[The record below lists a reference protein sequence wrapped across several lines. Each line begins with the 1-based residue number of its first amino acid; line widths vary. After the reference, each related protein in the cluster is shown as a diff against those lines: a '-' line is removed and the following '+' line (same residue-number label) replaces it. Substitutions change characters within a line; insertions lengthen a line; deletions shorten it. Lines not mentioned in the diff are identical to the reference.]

1 MFEILTPA
9 EMKKA
14 DAATIAAGTTGI
26 QLMTQ
31 AGNAVAQAIKERVEP
46 CSVLVLCG
54 PGNNGGDGFIVA
66 AKLKADGWN
75 VRVACPLKKTAL
87 KGDAALAAKE
97 WDGEI
102 ESLNSN
108 LGLKD
113 AALIVDAVYG
123 ASFAGA
129 LDPELVT
136 LFDKIRTRKLLVAAI
151 DVPSGMD
158 AASGT
163 IAPGTLKANFTVTF
177 CRKKIAHMLMPS
189 KAHCGKLVVVLIGIT
204 DQTVADLKSNVF
216 ENDSALWLKS
226 FPLPSAESHK
236 YSRGHAVIF
245 GGAQRT
251 GAACLAAY
259 AAQRAG
265 AGLVSITSQPK
276 TVATYAQYRASV
288 MVDEWTTLDNLKN
301 ILRDE
306 RRNALCIGPG
316 AGMTDDMK
324 EIMQA
329 VLSFDKCAVIDAD
342 VFSAFKETPKDLFA
356 KLSPNKHVLTPH
368 EGEFARVFAGIEG
381 NKLERAR
388 KAAKL
393 ANAIVVLKGPDT
405 VIAAPDGTA
414 SINSNAP
421 ATLATAG
428 SGDVLA
434 GLITGLMAQGMPPFM
449 AAAAG
454 VWLQGETA
462 QIFGLGLTAED
473 IIHHLPQSL
482 NRLFGTR

>member
-1 MFEILTPA
+1 MFEILTSA

-14 DAATIAAGTTGI
+14 DAATIAAGTPSF

-31 AGNAVAQAIKERVEP
+31 AGTAVAQAIKERVEP
-46 CSVLVLCG
+46 CPVLVLCG

-75 VRVACPLKKTAL
+75 VRVACPLKKPAL

-97 WDGEI
+97 WDGDI

-108 LGLKD
+108 LALKD
-113 AALIVDAVYG
+113 SALIVDAVYG

-136 LFDKIRTRKLLVAAI
+136 LFDKIRTKKLLVAAI

-158 AASGT
+158 ATTGT
-163 IAPGTLKANFTVTF
+163 IAPGALKANFTVTF
-177 CRKKIAHMLMPS
+177 CRKKIAHILMPS
-189 KAHCGKLVVVLIGIT
+189 KAYCGKLIVSLIGIT

-216 ENDSALWLKS
+216 ENDSALWLKD

-265 AGLVSITSQPK
+265 AGLVSITSQPQ
-276 TVATYAQYRASV
+276 TTAIYSQYRASV
-288 MVDEWTTLDNLKN
+288 MIDEWATIDDLKTL
-301 ILRDE
+301 LRDE
-306 RRNALCIGPG
+306 RRNAICIGPG
-316 AGMTDDMK
+316 AGLTDGMM
-324 EIMQA
+324 ETIQA

-368 EGEFARVFAGIEG
+368 EGEFTRLFGNVEG

-388 KAAKL
+388 KASKT
-393 ANAIVVLKGPDT
+393 ANAIVVLKGADT

-414 SINSNAP
+414 VINSNAP

-434 GLITGLMAQGMPPFM
+434 GLITGLIAQGMSPFM
-449 AAAAG
+449 AASAG

-473 IIHHLPQSL
+473 IIHHLPQTL
-482 NRLFGTR
+482 NRLFGAR